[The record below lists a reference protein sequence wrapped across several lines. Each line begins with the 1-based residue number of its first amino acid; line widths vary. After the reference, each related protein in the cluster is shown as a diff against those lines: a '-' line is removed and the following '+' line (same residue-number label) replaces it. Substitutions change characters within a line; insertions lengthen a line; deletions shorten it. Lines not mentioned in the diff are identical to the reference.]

1 MHKGKCLDTEL
12 VGREELCLQHQFY
25 GQTLPQN
32 KGNRAE
38 VQIGSSKSFS
48 LLSMARSLLL
58 EIMSLVFRS
67 TWGYL
72 ST

>member
-12 VGREELCLQHQFY
+12 VGREELCLQHQSC

-38 VQIGSSKSFS
+38 VQICNSKGFS

-58 EIMSLVFRS
+58 EIMSLFFRS
-67 TWGYL
+67 TWEYL